1 MDLQEQSQQSQTQWK
16 PLDPKIYAAMHVIIA
31 EAEMNIPDY
40 KPQDVKDELLL
51 ITGLLNAIGYFTKLA
66 WDDLLAKEQKKHHS
80 SRLTTAWWQLV
91 HNSFDEVP
99 TKENMGASD
108 SEIYDWNR
116 LSAVI
121 VRYYL
126 NYSVMGLTA
135 VQS

>member
-1 MDLQEQSQQSQTQWK
+1 MDMEQSQQKQWK
-16 PLDPKIYAAMHVIIA
+16 ALDPKIYAAMHVIIA

-51 ITGLLNAIGYFTKLA
+51 VTGLLNAIGYFTKLA
-66 WDDLLAKEQKKHHS
+66 WDDLLAKEEKKRHS
-80 SRLTTAWWQLV
+80 SRLTMAWWQLV
-91 HNSFDEVP
+91 HNTFDEVP
-99 TKENMGASD
+99 TQENMGASD

-126 NYSVMGLTA
+126 NHSVMGLTA
-135 VQS
+135 VTAVL

>member
-1 MDLQEQSQQSQTQWK
+1 MDMEQSQSQQWK
-16 PLDPKIYAAMHVIIA
+16 ALDPKIYAAMHVIIA

-51 ITGLLNAIGYFTKLA
+51 VTGLLNAVGYFTKLA
-66 WDDLLAKEQKKHHS
+66 WDDLLAKEEKKRHS

-91 HNSFDEVP
+91 HNTFDEVP
-99 TKENMGASD
+99 TQENMGASD

-126 NYSVMGLTA
+126 NHSVMGLTA